1 MVNNPIE
8 PVYSIK
14 MEIDPLKN
22 EADLVNI
29 EGEGRLHDERSIY
42 DFISRSPFSMIIE
55 DNPVMNDQGNFRIQY
70 YLNGKTQLPES
81 LYLEC
86 SLMLK
91 EEKKVSVV
99 IAAVSE

>member
-1 MVNNPIE
+1 
-8 PVYSIK
+8 

-22 EADLVNI
+22 EAGLVNI

-42 DFISRSPFSMIIE
+42 DFIGRSPFSMIIE

-86 SLMLK
+86 RIMLK